1 MALGAE
7 FPEVLA
13 AAQTGADWAVAVIYR
28 DVNPL
33 LVRYLRARAPSVAED
48 LASEVWLAA
57 APKLAGFTGD
67 ESGLRAWLFTIA
79 RRRLVDHRRRTGRR
93 PSTPHDPATISLLE
107 GSRPEGP
114 FVGGAGAR
122 GSDPADTV
130 VTRLSAQESVDLLTR
145 WLTDDQA
152 EVVMLRVIAGLEV
165 AEVAEVAE
173 VMGRAKGWVRVTQ
186 HRALERLAERLAPEV
201 AGATS
206 RRL

>member
-1 MALGAE
+1 MALGPE

-13 AAQTGADWAVAVIYR
+13 AAQSGADWAVAVIYR

-57 APKLAGFTGD
+57 APKLGAFEGD

-93 PSTPHDPATISLLE
+93 HSAPHDPATIALLE
-107 GSRPEGP
+107 RSV
-114 FVGGAGAR
+114 FGGGDAR
-122 GSDPADTV
+122 HGDPADV
-130 VTRLSAQESVDLLTR
+130 VVANLSAQESIELLTR

-165 AEVAEVAE
+165 AEVAEV
-173 VMGRAKGWVRVTQ
+173 MGRPSGWVRVTQ
-186 HRALERLAERLAPEV
+186 HRALERLADRWAPET
-201 AGATS
+201 AGAASRTS
-206 RRL
+206 